1 MIQVV
6 DHRTNGSLLG
16 ACRKSYLSAN
26 ALPLPQSLQQKVQ
39 QLAGTAIRGSVELLR
54 GKGCDVIG
62 VVVAADREEKGA
74 GGELP
79 AVMQVEQDL
88 GLKVPIL
95 LGDRYIFVYLVDL
108 SR

>member
-1 MIQVV
+1 MCAR
-6 DHRTNGSLLG
+6 D
-16 ACRKSYLSAN
+16 
-26 ALPLPQSLQQKVQ
+26 
-39 QLAGTAIRGSVELLR
+39 
-54 GKGCDVIG
+54 
-62 VVVAADREEKGA
+62 ADREETGA